1 MEKKKIEYVI
11 FDADNLIDKLIGY
24 KCCDNVELLKGTK
37 EFILDFYNALENY
50 RITKQADEIV
60 VSVSTVKNE
69 IFLHAYERL
78 LCLLNSNEK
87 IVFGNGYCNYKG
99 KRALVNH
106 NSLNDYSD
114 YIIDSV
120 KNGNYKISAYY
131 NDLRYLG
138 LDNVIIIGDYT
149 YGEFNR
155 EFKNIENEYRDFQK
169 ESYWLKNAGEWEKLE
184 ILDED
189 FYQSSKCKLFVF
201 LSHSHDDLQYT
212 MGLISFLRKQYNV
225 YVYIDSEDRSLP
237 LRTSIK
243 TAQVIKKKIKK
254 CDRFIFLASNGAID
268 SKWCN
273 WELGMGDVQKLP
285 DNLAFLAWHDTQIVR
300 QNYKGNEYMEIYP
313 FMMEM
318 VI

>member
-60 VSVSTVKNE
+60 LSVSTVKNE

-78 LCLLNSNEK
+78 LYLLNSNEK

-149 YGEFNR
+149 YDEFNR
-155 EFKNIENEYRDFQK
+155 EFKNIENEYHLRWANRKNVIDGINELSSNNNLDFDK
-169 ESYWLKNAGEWEKLE
+169 LNVVGESRTWLTGYLN
-184 ILDED
+184 IRFFED
-189 FYQSSKCKLFVF
+189 
-201 LSHSHDDLQYT
+201 D
-212 MGLISFLRKQYNV
+212 KQ
-225 YVYIDSEDRSLP
+225 I
-237 LRTSIK
+237 T
-243 TAQVIKKKIKK
+243 KIKK
-254 CDRFIFLASNGAID
+254 
-268 SKWCN
+268 
-273 WELGMGDVQKLP
+273 
-285 DNLAFLAWHDTQIVR
+285 
-300 QNYKGNEYMEIYP
+300 
-313 FMMEM
+313 
-318 VI
+318 